1 MGDRIKGLTEEK
13 DRTLTKSASLS
24 YHCNHVHRPK
34 PPCKYR
40 QRPTARHQTAAS
52 VSEYVGVSWDYSI
65 KFFFYQLR
73 GFGTTCLLQAATN
86 IPFFKIT
93 RLTAQNFSVLKI
105 FSTPFFIAFY
115 IWANKKFALLSTRAS
130 PSERRRIVLRSSNC
144 FRMFSSNLEN
154 HFRLDPERGK
164 SLDHARFRGHLWKVY
179 LLIPLP

>member
-1 MGDRIKGLTEEK
+1 MFTVQNPHVNMGRDLRRGIKRQLVFQNTSVFLEIETILLT
-13 DRTLTKSASLS
+13 
-24 YHCNHVHRPK
+24 
-34 PPCKYR
+34 
-40 QRPTARHQTAAS
+40 
-52 VSEYVGVSWDYSI
+52 
-65 KFFFYQLR
+65 FFYQLR
-73 GFGTTCLLQAATN
+73 GFGTTCLLQSSTN
-86 IPFFKIT
+86 IIPFFKIT
-93 RLTAQNFSVLKI
+93 RLTAQNFSVLKT
-105 FSTPFFIAFY
+105 FYSFFIAFY

>member
-1 MGDRIKGLTEEK
+1 MFIVQNRHVNIGRDLRRGIK
-13 DRTLTKSASLS
+13 
-24 YHCNHVHRPK
+24 
-34 PPCKYR
+34 R
-40 QRPTARHQTAAS
+40 QLVFQNTS
-52 VSEYVGVSWDYSI
+52 VFLETI
-65 KFFFYQLR
+65 LLNFFYQLR

-164 SLDHARFRGHLWKVY
+164 SLDHARFRGHL
-179 LLIPLP
+179 